1 MPMRLNS
8 QVDMCLNLVVAL
20 FLGSLAGQSIL
31 VRPTMKVELITLD
44 ATDVETKWFHQHL
57 MELFVVEKPISVI
70 VNRDNHT
77 LIAKLRNSKGIN
89 K

>member
-1 MPMRLNS
+1 MRLNS

-44 ATDVETKWFHQHL
+44 ATNVETKWFHPAL
-57 MELFVVEKPISVI
+57 DGI
-70 VNRDNHT
+70 VC
-77 LIAKLRNSKGIN
+77 G
-89 K
+89 